1 MPTSTL
7 LVTGAALQ
15 VAPNILSIA
24 HGDTKEQGKGTGL
37 GLATVFGIV
46 RQSGGDVLVRSVL
59 GEGTTFTVHLPRV
72 DDERARHAVGSI
84 TRTKERFDGA
94 K

>member
-1 MPTSTL
+1 M
-7 LVTGAALQ
+7 
-15 VAPNILSIA
+15 
-24 HGDTKEQGKGTGL
+24 
-37 GLATVFGIV
+37 FGIV